1 MAENLKFVIIGIGPT
16 GGILAAHLATAGYEV
31 VLVDINENHMN
42 AIKNNGL
49 KIRYLKEFNITFPK
63 ENILNS
69 INDLQNKEID
79 VLFIAVKAPHLRN
92 ILSQVKKVVKS
103 KTTLISMQNGF
114 DTEQIIAEY
123 IGEENSLRMI
133 VNFGG
138 YIIDN
143 GVIRMSFFN
152 PPNYLGL
159 LTIKAEE
166 KAKKIAEIITSSGME
181 TIFTHDIKEE
191 VWKKSILNTIAPL
204 CVLTHTT
211 MKEIMDFSETRKIS
225 RKLLYEG
232 LKVAEAYGINLEPD
246 FIDKGIDYLEH
257 LGHHRVSMAQDIYN
271 GNPSEIDFLNGKIVE
286 YGNIKGIETP
296 YNKLLV
302 SLIKVCEFAP

>member
-1 MAENLKFVIIGIGPT
+1 MTENFKCAIIGIGPT
-16 GGILAAHLATAGYEV
+16 GGILASHLAKAGHEV

-42 AIKNNGL
+42 EIKNNGL

-69 INDLQNKEID
+69 INDLQNKEINA
-79 VLFIAVKAPHLRN
+79 LFIAVKAPYLRD
-92 ILSQVKKVVKS
+92 ILPQVKKVVKQN
-103 KTTLISMQNGF
+103 TTLISMQNGF
-114 DTEQIIAEY
+114 DTEQIIAKY
-123 IGEENSLRMI
+123 VGEENSLRMI

-138 YIIDN
+138 YIIGN
-143 GVIRMSFFN
+143 GVIRMSFYN
-152 PPNYLGL
+152 PPNYLGF
-159 LTIKAEE
+159 LTTKAEE
-166 KAKKIAEIITSSGME
+166 KAKKIAEIITSSGIE
-181 TIFTHDIKEE
+181 TLFTQDIKKE
-191 VWKKSILNTIAPL
+191 VWKKCILNTIAPL

-211 MKEIMDFSETRKIS
+211 MKEIMDFSETREIS
-225 RKLLYEG
+225 KNLLFEG
-232 LKVAEAYGINLEPD
+232 IKVAEVYGITLEPE

-257 LGHHRVSMAQDIYN
+257 LGHHRVSMAQDVYN

-286 YGNIKGIETP
+286 YGKIKGIETP